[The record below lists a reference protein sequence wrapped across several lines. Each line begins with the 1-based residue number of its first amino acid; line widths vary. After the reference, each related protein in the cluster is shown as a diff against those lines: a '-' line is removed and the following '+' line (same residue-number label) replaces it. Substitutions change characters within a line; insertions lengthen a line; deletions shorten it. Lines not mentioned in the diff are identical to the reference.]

1 MPTGLEHIQ
10 QGQLDERT
18 FSQVCHKWEVGPLS
32 IEFCY
37 DLHAPSV
44 SVTVKLLGV
53 TLGTCAINPGKPQCT
68 LGGSVGEFKAEVT
81 LSVKFDQKIVTIT
94 AELCAPVVGCK
105 DYSQTIHF

>member
-18 FSQVCHKWEVGPLS
+18 FSQICNTWAVGPLL

-44 SVTVKLLGV
+44 SATIKLLGA
-53 TLGTCAINPGKPQCT
+53 TLGTCSINPSKPQCT
-68 LGGSVGEFKAEVT
+68 LGGSVDGFKAEVT
-81 LSVKFDQKIVTIT
+81 IRVNFDQKIITIT
-94 AELCAPVVGCK
+94 AELCAPFAGCK
-105 DYSQTIHF
+105 DYSHTIHF